1 MARGLV
7 KIGEDYRYYD
17 ENGNQVKG
25 QLVKDKDGNT
35 PYFKGDSGAMVAGEF
50 ALINGGWY
58 YLNEDGV
65 AVKGT
70 QTINGQQLYFD
81 ENGVQ
86 AKGIFVTNEDGTRS
100 YYDAKSGEKFVG
112 DFFTTGD
119 NHWYYA
125 NENGNLAAGSQVI
138 RGQKLYF
145 AEDGLQAK
153 GIFVTDAEGN
163 RHFYDPD
170 SGDLATN
177 KFIADSDDWYYF
189 DENGQVVTGDQE
201 INGQTLHFDENGV
214 QTKGSFAADAN
225 GNEHYYD
232 AKSGDRVD
240 DSELTIAAKSEA

>member
-1 MARGLV
+1 MPLAIPAKKLTHQEITLRHLFGKDGIMARGLV
-7 KIGEDYRYYD
+7 KIGEDYQYY
-17 ENGNQVKG
+17 
-25 QLVKDKDGNT
+25 
-35 PYFKGDSGAMVAGEF
+35 
-50 ALINGGWY
+50 
-58 YLNEDGV
+58 
-65 AVKGT
+65 
-70 QTINGQQLYFD
+70 D

-119 NHWYYA
+119 NHWYFA
-125 NENGNLAAGSQVI
+125 DENGNLATGSQVI

-177 KFIADSDDWYYF
+177 KFIADGDNWYYF

-201 INGQTLHFDENGV
+201 INGQELHFDENGV
-214 QTKGSFAADAN
+214 QTKGGFATDAE
-225 GNEHYYD
+225 GHKHYYD
-232 AKSGDRVD
+232 AKTGDLEDVA
-240 DSELTIAAKSEA
+240 LVEA

>member
-1 MARGLV
+1 M
-7 KIGEDYRYYD
+7 
-17 ENGNQVKG
+17 
-25 QLVKDKDGNT
+25 
-35 PYFKGDSGAMVAGEF
+35 
-50 ALINGGWY
+50 
-58 YLNEDGV
+58 
-65 AVKGT
+65 
-70 QTINGQQLYFD
+70 YFD

-125 NENGNLAAGSQVI
+125 DENGNLATGSQVI

-177 KFIADSDDWYYF
+177 KFIADGDDWYYF

-232 AKSGDRVD
+232 AKSGDMVD
-240 DSELTIAAKSEA
+240 DSELTIAAKAEA